1 MLQALEQ
8 ASVAKGRRLTMFT
21 PALLRQALRQ
31 AGQVVRR
38 REIDEVLAYV
48 ISDRRYS
55 DLDQLWLVLLCNN
68 TVAQLR
74 CGPTVSA
81 EHQDGEE
88 EFFLWT
94 DIYTRK
100 MYDLMPNS
108 EHRKVQDCE
117 AWRQIAR

>member
-1 MLQALEQ
+1 M
-8 ASVAKGRRLTMFT
+8 
-21 PALLRQALRQ
+21 
-31 AGQVVRR
+31 VRR
-38 REIDEVLAYV
+38 REINEVLAYV

-74 CGPTVSA
+74 CSPPASA
-81 EHQDGEE
+81 QHEDSEGD
-88 EFFLWT
+88 FFIWK
-94 DIYTRK
+94 DVHTRK

-108 EHRKVQDCE
+108 EHRKVQDCD